1 MGGGSGWSAATELSR
16 GARLPSPGKLR
27 VYLPA
32 GSILRVTQERWY
44 ALYFLDTS
52 LRVDYGWDH
61 AAVDFGTRIGL
72 GLRLRFLC

>member
-1 MGGGSGWSAATELSR
+1 MVVTLLLLLSCREARGCPHQASYEYHSAR
-16 GARLPSPGKLR
+16 
-27 VYLPA
+27 
-32 GSILRVTQERWY
+32 SILSVTQERWY

-61 AAVDFGTRIGL
+61 AAVDQVDTRIGL